1 MSPTSPWTCGD
12 CSQSE
17 DGKRTI
23 RGVCHHCGK
32 LLCNEC
38 FRLIRDSAFAV
49 SALGRSP
56 RAVHCRR
63 CRSRHHPASLLPVR
77 GR

>member
-1 MSPTSPWTCGD
+1 MAVTSAWTCGD

-17 DGKRTI
+17 DEKRRI
-23 RGVCHHCGK
+23 RGVCHHCGR
-32 LLCNEC
+32 LLCSEC
-38 FRLIRDSAFAV
+38 FAFVRDPAFAG

-63 CRSRHHPASLLPVR
+63 CRLDHHPASLPVR